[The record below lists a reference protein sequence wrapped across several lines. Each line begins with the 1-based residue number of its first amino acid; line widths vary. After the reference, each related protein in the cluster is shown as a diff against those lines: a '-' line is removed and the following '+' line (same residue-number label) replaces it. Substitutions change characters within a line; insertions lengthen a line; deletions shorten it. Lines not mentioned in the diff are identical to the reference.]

1 MITTRK
7 EMIFHN
13 YRLIRT
19 NLMEYS
25 PEQRM
30 KRLAELKYLT
40 RGPMFLVSIFHELA
54 VAVNKYRE
62 EVDKN
67 NPHVR

>member
-1 MITTRK
+1 MITTRR

-13 YRLIRT
+13 YRLIRK
-19 NLMEYS
+19 NLLKYP

-30 KRLAELKYLT
+30 YKLIELKYLT
-40 RGPMFLVSIFHELA
+40 RGPMFLVSIIHELA

-67 NPHVR
+67 NARVR